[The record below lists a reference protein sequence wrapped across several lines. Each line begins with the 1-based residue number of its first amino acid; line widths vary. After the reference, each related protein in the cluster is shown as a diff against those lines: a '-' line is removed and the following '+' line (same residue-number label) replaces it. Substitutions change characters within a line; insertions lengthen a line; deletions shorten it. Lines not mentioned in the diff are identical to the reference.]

1 MRRVRRRRDRRIGS
15 IGRCLRLRDD
25 SVVIRL
31 EAQLLK
37 QLARPHD
44 LIEVLFE
51 YHNMV
56 WTQGERTAQPPA
68 APYPKMSQTT
78 KNTAKMTNKT
88 Q

>member
-1 MRRVRRRRDRRIGS
+1 LAG
-15 IGRCLRLRDD
+15 D
-25 SVVIRL
+25 SVIIRSRQIVIRL